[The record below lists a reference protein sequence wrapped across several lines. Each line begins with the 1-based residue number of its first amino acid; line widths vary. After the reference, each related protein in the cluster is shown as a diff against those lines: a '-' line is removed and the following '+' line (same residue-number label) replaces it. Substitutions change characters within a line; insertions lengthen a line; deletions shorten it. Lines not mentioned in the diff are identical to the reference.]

1 MTPSGPTIL
10 IVEQDGIGRGIAE
23 ARKLRGLTQEGL
35 ALLVPCSKSLV
46 AQVERGAKQAT
57 PWFVAAVARAL
68 HTDVPQ
74 LLGQPYRG
82 ATDRADR
89 VHASIPEIRIA
100 MNYWDVPP
108 GLDAAP
114 RPLDV
119 IRNDLTKIGHYLDT
133 VDYIQLGKLLP
144 GLIEELSAIYHDSAD
159 LARKTAA
166 ELLTHAFI
174 AAKSMAYRLGYVDL
188 VSVAV
193 ERATWSARETG
204 NPELLAFIAEER
216 CQIFFASGAYDA
228 GLKFIDRA
236 YREHEPA
243 ISEREPGLA
252 IGGSMHLR
260 SAIMAARYPQ
270 RRKDAWDYLA
280 QAREAGQRIG
290 RDTNHY
296 GLIFGPTNVTIH
308 EVATALELEDADEA
322 IRRSEGFHP
331 PASLPV
337 ERSSHH
343 YIDLA
348 RAHLTVGQ
356 RDNALSSLVK
366 ADKLAPQHTRNHPMA
381 RETVV
386 GLVRAHKQLP
396 ESLRSMARRMGIAK

>member
-1 MTPSGPTIL
+1 M

-68 HTDVPQ
+68 HSDVPQ

-82 ATDRADR
+82 ATERADR
-89 VHASIPEIRIA
+89 IHASIPEIRVA
-100 MNYWDVPP
+100 LNYWDVPP
-108 GLDAAP
+108 DLEAAP

-119 IRNDLTKIGHYLDT
+119 IRLDVTKIGRYLDC
-133 VDYIQLGKLLP
+133 VDYIQLGRLLP
-144 GLIEELSAIYHDSAD
+144 GLIEELSAIYHDSAEP
-159 LARKTAA
+159 ARKTAA

-174 AAKSMAYRLGYVDL
+174 AAKSLAYRLGYVDL

-193 ERATWSARETG
+193 ERAAWAARETD

-236 YREHEPA
+236 YRDHQPA
-243 ISEREPGLA
+243 ISAGESGLA
-252 IGGSMHLR
+252 IAGSMHLR
-260 SAIMAARYPQ
+260 CAIMAARYPR

-296 GLIFGPTNVTIH
+296 GLIFGPANVRIH
-308 EVATALELEDADEA
+308 EIAIALELDDADEA

-348 RAHLTVGQ
+348 RAQLTAGEP
-356 RDNALSSLVK
+356 DNALRSLVR

-381 RETVV
+381 RETII
-386 GLVRAHKQLP
+386 GLVRAHRQLP